1 MARVAVV
8 GGGLAGLACA
18 ARLAKLG
25 HQVTLLERSNR
36 LGGALGLVERDGF
49 RWDTGPTWTALP
61 AVLRDLFR
69 KSGRPLER
77 VLELVPV
84 QPLREHRFAD
94 GSTLAMPGGG
104 RGAQH
109 DAVAAAF
116 GPRAASSW
124 LGYTDRF
131 EDVWDVL
138 RQEFLEHPY
147 RAEQAS
153 GQARSV
159 LASPASLR
167 RVVRRSLR
175 DDRLRQVA
183 LTPAVLDGQ
192 QPRDV
197 PAWVGVLAY
206 VEQCFGAWTVPGGM
220 GLLAEALTR
229 RLAERRVTVLLDTEG
244 RDLALRDGRAAG
256 VATATG
262 TVEADLVVCAVDPRR
277 LPALA
282 RHVQRTL
289 PALPARMAHLGLEG
303 GVPDLPH
310 EVVLHGEPTLLV
322 RTGGTAPEGGRAWTV
337 IVRGKLQEDV
347 LLALARR
354 GLDVRDAVR
363 VRLDRS
369 PGELAETWGGSPYGV
384 LWQGRGTVRHRLG
397 TTTPVPGVYAAG
409 AHTGAGSG
417 IAYVGLSA
425 AQVAEE
431 IGKA

>member
-25 HQVTLLERSNR
+25 HDATLLERSQR
-36 LGGALGLVERDGF
+36 LGGALGFEERDGF

-94 GSTLAMPGGG
+94 GSVLALPAGG

-116 GPRAASSW
+116 GDQAARTW

-138 RQEFLEHPY
+138 RREFLEHPY
-147 RAEQAS
+147 QPEHAS
-153 GQARSV
+153 RQARAL
-159 LASPASLR
+159 LASRTSLR
-167 RVVRRSLR
+167 RLVHRSLR

-183 LTPAVLDGQ
+183 LTPVLLDGQ

-197 PAWVGVLAY
+197 PAWVGMLSY

-220 GLLAEALTR
+220 GLLAEALAR
-229 RLAERRVTVLLDTEG
+229 RMDERHVAVRLGTEA
-244 RDLALRDGRAAG
+244 RDLVLGEDHVVG
-256 VATATG
+256 VATAAG
-262 TVEADLVVCAVDPRR
+262 TIDAELVVCAVDPRR

-282 RHVQRTL
+282 RHVERTM
-289 PALPARMAHLGLEG
+289 PALPARMAHLGLAG
-303 GVPDLPH
+303 DLPDLPH
-310 EVVLHGEPTLLV
+310 EVVLHGEPTLVV
-322 RTGGTAPEGGRAWTV
+322 RTGGGAPPGAQAWTV
-337 IVRGKLQEDV
+337 LSRGKLQEDV

-354 GLDVRDAVR
+354 GLDVREAVR
-363 VRLDRS
+363 VRVDRS
-369 PGELAETWGGSPYGV
+369 PGELAEAWGGSPYGV
-384 LWQGRGTVRHRLG
+384 LWQGRGTLRHRLG
-397 TTTPVPGVYAAG
+397 TSTPVPGVYAAG
-409 AHTGAGSG
+409 AHLGAGSG
-417 IAYVGLSA
+417 IPYVGLSA